1 MESNLMQ
8 CKIKVLKHLEGV
20 YSSLQPE
27 VGRIYDAQFHDCLD
41 KAREIAVITI
51 NNKLIALRKS
61 EFERV
66 EE

>member
-1 MESNLMQ
+1 M
-8 CKIKVLKHLEGV
+8 LKPLEGV
-20 YSSLQPE
+20 YASLQPE
-27 VGRIYDAQFHDCLD
+27 VGRIYDAQFHACRD

-51 NNKLIALRKS
+51 NNKLIALRRG

>member
-1 MESNLMQ
+1 MQ

-27 VGRIYDAQFHDCLD
+27 IGKIYDGEFHAYFSTGHRPKEL
-41 KAREIAVITI
+41 AVITI
-51 NNKLIALRKS
+51 NNKLIALRKG

-66 EE
+66 G

>member
-1 MESNLMQ
+1 ME
-8 CKIKVLKHLEGV
+8 CKVRVLKPLEGV
-20 YSSLQPE
+20 YASLQPE
-27 VGRIYDAQFHDCLD
+27 VGRIYDAQFHTCRD

-51 NNKLIALRKS
+51 NNKLIALRRG